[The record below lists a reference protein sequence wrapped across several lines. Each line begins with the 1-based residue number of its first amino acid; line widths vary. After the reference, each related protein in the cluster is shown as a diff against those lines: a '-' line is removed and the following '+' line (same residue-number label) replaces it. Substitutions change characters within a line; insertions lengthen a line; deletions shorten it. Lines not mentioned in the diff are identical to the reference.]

1 MKKPNGKLSLTLAMF
16 KALPDDLDTFRTKFI
31 DSRDNTF
38 NNSNLFRKR
47 ILGLTSYFRS
57 AQEKLLHV
65 SAKKIYIV
73 NVEMSDH
80 QLGVYESA
88 RIAERAE
95 TKRNKKR
102 AKQKGDDIYQATT
115 STYRIFSR
123 LYCNFVFP
131 ETMYRPL
138 PSGDEEIKENMK
150 LEKLNENMVDLITPE
165 EQAKAA
171 DGGVELMTKQKS
183 KKKPVQILL
192 WIIPQE

>member
-1 MKKPNGKLSLTLAMF
+1 MVDYLESPANKITVMKKPNGKLSLTLAMF

-47 ILGLTSYFRS
+47 ILGLTSYFHG
-57 AQEKLLHV
+57 AQEKLLTLQSEEDIH
-65 SAKKIYIV
+65 IV

-95 TKRNKKR
+95 AKRNKKR
-102 AKQKGDDIYQATT
+102 ASKGDDIYQTTT

-123 LYCNFVFP
+123 LYCNFVF
-131 ETMYRPL
+131 
-138 PSGDEEIKENMK
+138 
-150 LEKLNENMVDLITPE
+150 LNNV
-165 EQAKAA
+165 
-171 DGGVELMTKQKS
+171 
-183 KKKPVQILL
+183 
-192 WIIPQE
+192 